1 MKLGDLTVKT
11 ILTNE
16 ESEVL
21 EKASGVKSLNS
32 FTEREQFI
40 INSLVRKNMVTKI
53 THENICM
60 VVAYEQSKN
69 QTRT

>member
-16 ESEVL
+16 EAEVL

-69 QTRT
+69 QTTT

>member
-16 ESEVL
+16 EAEVL

-32 FTEREQFI
+32 FTDREQFI
-40 INSLVRKNMVTKI
+40 IDNLVRKNMVTKI

>member
-69 QTRT
+69 QTTT

>member
-1 MKLGDLTVKT
+1 MKLGDLTVHT

-16 ESEVL
+16 EAEVL

-32 FTEREQFI
+32 FTDREQFI
-40 INSLVRKNMVTKI
+40 INNLVRKNMVTKI

>member
-16 ESEVL
+16 ELEVL

-69 QTRT
+69 QTTT